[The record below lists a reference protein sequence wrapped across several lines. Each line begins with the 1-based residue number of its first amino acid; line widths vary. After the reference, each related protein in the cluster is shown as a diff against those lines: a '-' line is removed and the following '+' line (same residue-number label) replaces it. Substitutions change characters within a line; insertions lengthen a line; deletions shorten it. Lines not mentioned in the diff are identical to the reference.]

1 MSNEEEMMLSE
12 TSRNM
17 KATVQIIQEK
27 ISQQDLLYES
37 IEAETEK
44 ADRALMANIDRFG
57 EAIKRMNNDP
67 RNKIIFI
74 LALILIMCISY
85 LII

>member
-1 MSNEEEMMLSE
+1 MSNEEERMLSE

-27 ISQQDLLYES
+27 INQQDLLYES

-44 ADRALMANIDRFG
+44 ADRILMANIDRFG
-57 EAIKRMNNDP
+57 DAIKRMNNDP
-67 RNKIIFI
+67 RNKVIFI
-74 LALILIMCISY
+74 LALILIICISY